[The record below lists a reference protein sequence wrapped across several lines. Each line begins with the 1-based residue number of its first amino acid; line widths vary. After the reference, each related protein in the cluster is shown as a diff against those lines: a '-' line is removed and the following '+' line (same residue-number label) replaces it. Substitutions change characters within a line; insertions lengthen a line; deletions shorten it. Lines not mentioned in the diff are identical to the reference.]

1 MKYARY
7 ALIALLA
14 VSFGVAATPMEGIS
28 TAKWETA
35 KANYIAQL
43 SHENP
48 GVKASAA
55 GFICKYN
62 IVEAVDALKEALKC
76 DNCEAV
82 KFSAALA
89 LVSVAGDEGMDFIK
103 KAIQTEQNELVVD
116 FYQIILKSDARLYSA
131 PLTSAEQ

>member
-14 VSFGVAATPMEGIS
+14 VSFGVAATPMEGMS
-28 TAKWETA
+28 AVKWETA

-43 SHENP
+43 SHDNP

-55 GFICKYN
+55 GFIRKYN

-89 LVSVAGDEGMDFIK
+89 LVSVAGDEGMEFIK
-103 KAIQTEQNELVVD
+103 KASQTEQNQLVID
-116 FYQIILKSDARLYSA
+116 FYQIILQSDSHLYSA
-131 PLTSAEQ
+131 PMTTTE

>member
-14 VSFGVAATPMEGIS
+14 VSFGVAATPMEGVS
-28 TAKWETA
+28 AAKWETA
-35 KANYIAQL
+35 KANYITQL
-43 SHENP
+43 AHDNP

-55 GFICKYN
+55 GFIRKYN

-89 LVSVAGDEGMDFIK
+89 LVSISGDDGMEFIRE
-103 KAIQTEQNELVVD
+103 AIHTEQNELVVD
-116 FYQIILKSDARLYSA
+116 FYQVILNSDSKLYSA
-131 PLTSAEQ
+131 PMTAAEQ

>member
-14 VSFGVAATPMEGIS
+14 VSFGVAATPMEGLAA
-28 TAKWETA
+28 AKWE
-35 KANYIAQL
+35 KSKVNYIAQL
-43 SHENP
+43 AHDNP

-55 GFICKYN
+55 GFIRKYN
-62 IVEAVDALKEALKC
+62 IVEAADALKEVLKC

-89 LVSVAGDEGMDFIK
+89 LVSVAGEDGMAFIK
-103 KAIQTEQNELVVD
+103 EAVQTEQNELVVD
-116 FYQIILKSDARLYSA
+116 FYQIILQSDVHLYSA
-131 PLTSAEQ
+131 PVTTAEE